1 MNAKQYLRR
10 VKRLNDLIKAK
21 FKQIMVLRDISVQIT
36 TDLSKDKI
44 QTPNS
49 NDKTSQLVAKIVD
62 LEKELT
68 SDINRLINLQREV
81 TNKINSL
88 DDPEYRLIL
97 TMRYLNFETWEQI
110 AVDLGCSYQWAHVLH
125 GRALREFEKVM

>member
-21 FKQIMVLRDISVQIT
+21 FKQIRVLRDISVQIT

-49 NDKTSQLVAKIVD
+49 NDKISQLVAKIVD

-110 AVDLGCSYQWAHVLH
+110 AVDLG
-125 GRALREFEKVM
+125 M

>member
-21 FKQIMVLRDISVQIT
+21 FKQIRVLRDISVQIT

-49 NDKTSQLVAKIVD
+49 NDKISQLVAKIVD

-125 GRALREFEKVM
+125 ARALREFEKVM

>member
-10 VKRLNDLIKAK
+10 VKRLNDLIEAK
-21 FKQIMVLRDISVQIT
+21 FKQIRVLRDISVQIT

-49 NDKTSQLVAKIVD
+49 NDKISQLVAKIVD

>member
-21 FKQIMVLRDISVQIT
+21 FKQIRVLRDISVQIT

>member
-21 FKQIMVLRDISVQIT
+21 FKQIRVLRDISVQIT

-49 NDKTSQLVAKIVD
+49 NDKISQLVAKIVD